1 MVHCHTFT
9 SFVPNEKDEME
20 LSFIFFSGGNYRGHP
35 REATAYPVY
44 DHRGGERGGGG
55 GGGYD
60 RFGRDMGG
68 YGGGGGRHG
77 GPGGGGRHQDHFM
90 GGRGGGR

>member
-1 MVHCHTFT
+1 MMR
-9 SFVPNEKDEME
+9 NIYEIDYMND
-20 LSFIFFSGGNYRGHP
+20 LSSIFFSGSGYRGHP

-44 DHRGGERGGGG
+44 DHRGGDRG

-68 YGGGGGRHG
+68 YGGGGRHG
-77 GPGGGGRHQDHFM
+77 GPGGGGGRHQDHFM